1 MKEKIEILM
10 SDTSLRVG
18 EIAEKLG
25 VKPAVIS
32 HILKGR
38 NQPNFVLTGKIIS
51 TFKEYNPY
59 WWLGTSDVKFA
70 TDVNSTPST
79 SSEVAQKNSSSLF
92 DENPATTTQTLS
104 QTLFDTLPSKG
115 QSDSLPQLQSE
126 IEQVIII
133 YKDKSFESF
142 TPKK

>member
-1 MKEKIEILM
+1 MREKIEILM

-18 EIAEKLG
+18 EIAERLG

-59 WWLGTSDVKFA
+59 WWLGFSDVKFA
-70 TDVNSTPST
+70 ADLNSAPSVEKCDDKIFENISST
-79 SSEVAQKNSSSLF
+79 SSNVATPSLF
-92 DENPATTTQTLS
+92 DMPKERGCEISTKSSA
-104 QTLFDTLPSKG
+104 
-115 QSDSLPQLQSE
+115 E
-126 IEQVIII
+126 IERVIVI
-133 YKDKSFESF
+133 YSDKSFETF

>member
-1 MKEKIEILM
+1 MKEKLEILM

-18 EIAEKLG
+18 EIAAKLG

-59 WWLGTSDVKFA
+59 WWLGCSDEKFLSSNISA
-70 TDVNSTPST
+70 QPKENSELDFF
-79 SSEVAQKNSSSLF
+79 SEEKQNREIEA
-92 DENPATTTQTLS
+92 TQTLFS
-104 QTLFDTLPSKG
+104 E
-115 QSDSLPQLQSE
+115 QSE
-126 IEQVIII
+126 NLKKFENITPLSSSQVERVIVI
-133 YKDKSFESF
+133 YSDQTFETF

>member
-92 DENPATTTQTLS
+92 DKNPISTT

-115 QSDSLPQLQSE
+115 QFDSLPQLQSE

>member
-92 DENPATTTQTLS
+92 DKNPISTTQTL
-104 QTLFDTLPSKG
+104 FDALPSKG

>member
-79 SSEVAQKNSSSLF
+79 NSEVAQKNSSSLF
-92 DENPATTTQTLS
+92 DKNPISTT

>member
-59 WWLGTSDVKFA
+59 WWLGTSDVKFV

-92 DENPATTTQTLS
+92 DKNPISTT

>member
-18 EIAEKLG
+18 EIADRLG

-59 WWLGTSDVKFA
+59 WWLGCSDVKFTKDLCSA
-70 TDVNSTPST
+70 PPVEDSSEKKIESPHALST
-79 SSEVAQKNSSSLF
+79 SQV
-92 DENPATTTQTLS
+92 P
-104 QTLFDTLPSKG
+104 TLFDLP
-115 QSDSLPQLQSE
+115 DENVE
-126 IEQVIII
+126 IPVTKSSSQVERVIVI
-133 YKDKSFESF
+133 YSDKSFETF
-142 TPKK
+142 TPKR

>member
-59 WWLGTSDVKFA
+59 WWLGCSDIKFTKDLGSA
-70 TDVNSTPST
+70 PSVESSSEKKFESHFSHT
-79 SSEVAQKNSSSLF
+79 SSQA
-92 DENPATTTQTLS
+92 P
-104 QTLFDTLPSKG
+104 TLFDMPNENV
-115 QSDSLPQLQSE
+115 E
-126 IEQVIII
+126 IPVTKSSSQVERVIVI
-133 YKDKSFESF
+133 YSDKSFETF

>member
-1 MKEKIEILM
+1 MREKIEILM

-18 EIAEKLG
+18 EIAERLG

-59 WWLGTSDVKFA
+59 WWLGFSDVKFA
-70 TDVNSTPST
+70 ADLNSAPSVENVMIKFLKIFQAPHPMLQLRVCLT
-79 SSEVAQKNSSSLF
+79 CQKREAVKSPQNH
-92 DENPATTTQTLS
+92 
-104 QTLFDTLPSKG
+104 LPKLKG
-115 QSDSLPQLQSE
+115 
-126 IEQVIII
+126 
-133 YKDKSFESF
+133 
-142 TPKK
+142 

>member
-18 EIAEKLG
+18 EIAERLG

-59 WWLGTSDVKFA
+59 WWLGCSDVKFTKDLSSA
-70 TDVNSTPST
+70 PSVESNSEKNFESPLSLST
-79 SSEVAQKNSSSLF
+79 S
-92 DENPATTTQTLS
+92 QT
-104 QTLFDTLPSKG
+104 QTLFDLPNENV
-115 QSDSLPQLQSE
+115 E
-126 IEQVIII
+126 IPVTKSPSQIERVIVI
-133 YKDKSFESF
+133 YSDKSFETF
-142 TPKK
+142 TPKR

>member
-92 DENPATTTQTLS
+92 DKNPISTT

>member
-79 SSEVAQKNSSSLF
+79 SSEVAQKNLSSLF
-92 DENPATTTQTLS
+92 DKNPISTT